1 MESEWEVQAL
11 TWCAAVTM
19 EDFSEANT
27 VGQALNQPARNQ
39 RGQSAPSTSSS
50 FPSSSFAMASSLDSV
65 YHVEVELPMVCCST
79 VRTHFQSAAV
89 VITS

>member
-27 VGQALNQPARNQ
+27 VGQALNQPARN
-39 RGQSAPSTSSS
+39 
-50 FPSSSFAMASSLDSV
+50 
-65 YHVEVELPMVCCST
+65 
-79 VRTHFQSAAV
+79 
-89 VITS
+89 